1 MVAVLEKA
9 STIYKKGQ
17 TTLPIEVRN
26 ALGVNAGDSVTFR
39 VEGDGTV
46 LVRRTDEQNDD
57 PAIEAFLEFLA
68 EDMQQRPHAIHALT
82 DSLER
87 SLRAITART
96 KVDRENDQILGDVGL

>member
-26 ALGVNAGDSVTFR
+26 ALGVDAGDSVTFR

-46 LVRRTDEQNDD
+46 LVRKTAGQDDD
-57 PAIEAFLEFLA
+57 PAMASFLQFLA
-68 EDMQQRPHAIHALT
+68 DDIQRRPHAVQPLT
-82 DSLER
+82 SDLER
-87 SLRAITART
+87 ELRTITAKT
-96 KVDRENDQILGDVGL
+96 IIDREHDRIEGDVGL